1 MTKEIRDRL
10 TALSEDAYRK
20 FSAGLIPDSSKPL
33 LGVRLPRLRSIAKEI
48 VKGDWQR
55 IVVDFDGENGDIY
68 FEETMLRAM
77 IIGYGT
83 QKKEVSAEQG
93 LAYLKMIIPHIDNW
107 SLCDSFCN
115 SFGFARRYPEEL
127 WAFLQDYLYSEKEF
141 EVRVG
146 IILLLTQYLRYDV
159 SGEKR
164 PRNKEVHRAD
174 FAENAVN
181 IEKAAQNREQYPYLE
196 KILAVLNRP
205 FSQGYYAQMAA
216 AWTAAEAFVFFPYET
231 HKMLTGENKMDNRT
245 YNKALQKICESHNP
259 DAEVKRYIKG
269 LKKT

>member
-1 MTKEIRDRL
+1 M
-10 TALSEDAYRK
+10 
-20 FSAGLIPDSSKPL
+20 
-33 LGVRLPRLRSIAKEI
+33 GVRLPRLRSIAKEI
-48 VKGDWQR
+48 AKGDWKH
-55 IVVDFDGENGDIY
+55 IAADFTGENGDIY

-83 QKKEVSAEQG
+83 QKKAISATEG
-93 LAYLKMIIPHIDNW
+93 ISYLEMIIPYIDNW
-107 SLCDSFCN
+107 SVCDSFCN
-115 SFGFARRYPEEL
+115 SFGFARHYPDEV
-127 WAFLQDYLYSEKEF
+127 WAFLQNYLYSEKEF

-159 SGEKR
+159 SGGKR
-164 PRNKEVHRAD
+164 PRNKEVRRAD
-174 FAENAVN
+174 FEENAVN
-181 IEKAAQNREQYPYLE
+181 MERAAQNREQYPYLE

-231 HKMLTGENKMDNRT
+231 LKMLTENNAMDKWT

-259 DAEVKRYIKG
+259 DAEVKQYIKE
-269 LKKT
+269 LKKA